1 MHEEQLFEMLNE
13 AIAFAKLKLETEQVL
28 APFAMVLYEDGNVES
43 INAPE
48 ARHEEQYEMLL
59 GKLKEKV
66 EKEPAITAISVI
78 ARVNIPAQY
87 KAAVND
93 GIRIHL
99 EERHKSDNKIGAR
112 FLYVPYQLYKHAESG
127 EVTMELHNPI
137 PVAFPPEIF
146 TS

>member
-13 AIAFAKLKLETEQVL
+13 AIAFAKVELETEQAL
-28 APFAMVLYEDGNVES
+28 DPFAMVLYDDGNVES
-43 INAPE
+43 IKAPE
-48 ARHEEQYEMLL
+48 ASQEEQYETLL
-59 GKLKEKV
+59 GKLKERV
-66 EKEPAITAISVI
+66 AAEPRITALAVI

-112 FLYVPYQLYKHAESG
+112 FLYVPYQLYKEAGSG
-127 EVTMELHNPI
+127 KVSMQLHNPI

-146 TS
+146 T